1 MSARWFSIHVQTTH
15 IVAQEIDCDVVAELL
30 DAGHPVFL
38 GDRTE
43 LQRLTIRH
51 GKSLRVR
58 NSSRASRT
66 QKREPSQPSV
76 SEFTPGFE
84 DAACSLFAASAVAW

>member
-1 MSARWFSIHVQTTH
+1 MSTHWYSVLVQPTH
-15 IVAQEIDCDVVAELL
+15 IVAQEIECDVVAELL

-38 GDRTE
+38 GDRAE
-43 LQRLTIRH
+43 LQRLAIRH

-66 QKREPSQPSV
+66 QKREPSQSSV
-76 SEFTPGFE
+76 SDVTPGFE
-84 DAACSLFAASAVAW
+84 GAACSLFAASAVAW